1 MRKKTLMK
9 IKKFLLG
16 LIDNEGKLQEVA
28 EKIED
33 YLFKSDSGVGQ
44 RYCKIA
50 FLVLSALKVVV
61 C

>member
-1 MRKKTLMK
+1 MK